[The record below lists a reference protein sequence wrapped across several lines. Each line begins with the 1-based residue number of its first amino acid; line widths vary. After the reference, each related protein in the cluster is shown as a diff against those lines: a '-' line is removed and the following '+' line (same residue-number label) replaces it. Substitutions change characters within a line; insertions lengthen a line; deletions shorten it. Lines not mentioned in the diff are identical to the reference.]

1 MSFVRGQINGILK
14 AFQRKLKSVGYI
26 RFSNMAWM
34 RKGIYKH
41 KKGRGEGLK
50 SSRETSGPTHSSAY
64 FFVEKLS
71 CNFAVVVVIFV
82 VYV

>member
-1 MSFVRGQINGILK
+1 
-14 AFQRKLKSVGYI
+14 
-26 RFSNMAWM
+26 MAWM